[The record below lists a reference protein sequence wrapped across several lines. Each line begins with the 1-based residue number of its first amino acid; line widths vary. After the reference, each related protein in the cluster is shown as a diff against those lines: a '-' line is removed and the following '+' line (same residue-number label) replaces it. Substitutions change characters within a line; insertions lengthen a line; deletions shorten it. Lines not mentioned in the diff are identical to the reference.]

1 MKIDQNHCSSLGKHN
16 SWILN
21 QHFYHHTFFK
31 TWLSKSSC
39 HDDEICPFIFLIAS
53 WIFKRSS
60 VNFEFQDE
68 QGIQLNVGEQQLE
81 QLQQG
86 GIEGADFNDGTVL
99 YIDPNDPQAA
109 ALLQQAGLTIAD
121 DGTVIGGIE
130 EHQEQVQQ
138 DEVEQQQ
145 HQQQQQQQQQQIQ
158 QQSEVI
164 TSDPPAETQMGT
176 IMEGG
181 SENASTEVPQQLF
194 MSSDELESKTGLT
207 LEAAEQKIV
216 AEELGSTLVR
226 KNFFFKRY
234 VHITFSWK
242 WFIFTN

>member
-1 MKIDQNHCSSLGKHN
+1 M
-16 SWILN
+16 
-21 QHFYHHTFFK
+21 
-31 TWLSKSSC
+31 
-39 HDDEICPFIFLIAS
+39 
-53 WIFKRSS
+53 
-60 VNFEFQDE
+60 
-68 QGIQLNVGEQQLE
+68 
-81 QLQQG
+81 
-86 GIEGADFNDGTVL
+86 

-234 VHITFSWK
+234 VHITFS
-242 WFIFTN
+242 